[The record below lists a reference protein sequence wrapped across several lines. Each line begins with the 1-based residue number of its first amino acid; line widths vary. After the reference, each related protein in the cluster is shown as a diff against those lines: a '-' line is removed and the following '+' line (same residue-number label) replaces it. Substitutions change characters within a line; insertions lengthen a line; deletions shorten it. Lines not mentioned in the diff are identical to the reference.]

1 MNDIVFAIFGLLVG
15 WALGVATA
23 VLWPRGKALLPLG
36 GPPRVRGGYQPDPQL
51 PTNRPKGGAA
61 VSPRV
66 TLVMPCGPQEIEK
79 FKAAMAEWF
88 EEQKG
93 LYDAR

>member
-1 MNDIVFAIFGLLVG
+1 
-15 WALGVATA
+15 
-23 VLWPRGKALLPLG
+23 
-36 GPPRVRGGYQPDPQL
+36 
-51 PTNRPKGGAA
+51 